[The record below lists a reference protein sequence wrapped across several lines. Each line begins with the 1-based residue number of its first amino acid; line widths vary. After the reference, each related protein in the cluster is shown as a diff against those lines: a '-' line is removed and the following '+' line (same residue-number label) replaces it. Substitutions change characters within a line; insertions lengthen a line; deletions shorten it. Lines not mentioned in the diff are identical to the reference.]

1 MDFPEQWKN
10 RYLNEPE
17 ANYKWKEI
25 LKDALEKPH
34 ERAPISGLADTVY
47 SAVEKCPSLIK
58 VKISGYEKYFSRKLA
73 RIVCKTALDS
83 ISLCIGSKDLF
94 HQQALQEERLPPIG
108 TFSIVE
114 TDGFLWLPG
123 QSLSGRIPFL
133 SGDMIDKAISDIRSV
148 IPAIAFILEGI
159 VAPYRHR
166 FPKLS
171 NRWAT
176 ALDWFAEG
184 CRESSD
190 SIAVAKL
197 GTSLDVLSAGGKYAG
212 IATMVSN
219 LLDIDGDQEVTRGEN
234 PLTLNKVI
242 KEIYDDGRSK
252 ILHGTY
258 FNRLEAM
265 KIERER
271 AFFFARIALIES
283 AVRLMK
289 YGGADNDDAFRAIP
303 KGI

>member
-1 MDFPEQWKN
+1 
-10 RYLNEPE
+10 
-17 ANYKWKEI
+17 
-25 LKDALEKPH
+25 
-34 ERAPISGLADTVY
+34 
-47 SAVEKCPSLIK
+47 
-58 VKISGYEKYFSRKLA
+58 
-73 RIVCKTALDS
+73 
-83 ISLCIGSKDLF
+83 
-94 HQQALQEERLPPIG
+94 
-108 TFSIVE
+108 
-114 TDGFLWLPG
+114 
-123 QSLSGRIPFL
+123 
-133 SGDMIDKAISDIRSV
+133 MIDKAISDIRSV

-159 VAPYRHR
+159 VAPDKHR

-176 ALDWFAEG
+176 ALDWFGEG

-190 SIAVAKL
+190 SIAVAKM

-219 LLDIDGDQEVTRGEN
+219 LLDIEGDREVIGGEN

-289 YGGADNDDAFRAIP
+289 YDGADNDDVFRTIA
-303 KGI
+303 KGS